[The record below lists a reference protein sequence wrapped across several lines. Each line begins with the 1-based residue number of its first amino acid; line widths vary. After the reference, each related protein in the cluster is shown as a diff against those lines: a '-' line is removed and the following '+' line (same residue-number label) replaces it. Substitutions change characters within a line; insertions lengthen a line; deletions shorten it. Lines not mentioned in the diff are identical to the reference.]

1 MTTNESCYLSKSDGS
16 DYKYIAQKADV
27 FSYKGDYSLCRS
39 MIGDSTSESSVDKLR
54 SMIGD
59 STSGDR
65 MVWRNCDSTR
75 RIESLHT
82 RLLSTY
88 SLPAGAD
95 TPVSRSRSYSEN
107 RNDLSENRKRFK
119 RRDSDSGIQDSFQI
133 RRSSSL
139 RDSIDLL
146 YKKQRDAR
154 VDKVAESGR
163 RPSGAAS

>member
-1 MTTNESCYLSKSDGS
+1 
-16 DYKYIAQKADV
+16 
-27 FSYKGDYSLCRS
+27 

-65 MVWRNCDSTR
+65 MVWRNPSDSTR
-75 RIESLHT
+75 RIDSLHT

-154 VDKVAESGR
+154 VDKVLAMERVSTLARTWRQKVRASRRRKEKKRVLPEKIEEGEESGE
-163 RPSGAAS
+163 AE